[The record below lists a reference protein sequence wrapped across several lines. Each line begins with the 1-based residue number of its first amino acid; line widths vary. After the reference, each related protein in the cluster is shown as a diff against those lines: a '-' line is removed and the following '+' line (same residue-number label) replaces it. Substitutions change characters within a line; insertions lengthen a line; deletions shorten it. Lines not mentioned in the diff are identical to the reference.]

1 MVVRPGRS
9 ICPCKRNNLRSM
21 EENIMS
27 EDIKL
32 ETIPEDTFKTNSIEQ
47 VRYVCALGASHS
59 ASAIPRVIPITH
71 CGPGCADKQ
80 YMNLA
85 FYNGFQG
92 GGYGGGAVVPSTN
105 CSEKEVI
112 FGGAERLTELI
123 ESTIK
128 ILDADLFVVVTGCIS
143 DLVGD
148 DVESVVSDFQKKGVP
163 IVVAETGGFRGNNF
177 TGHELVTKA
186 IIDQY
191 VGEYDGIREK
201 GTVNVWSLLPYHNT
215 FWRGDLT
222 EIKRI
227 LQGIGLKVNILFGHD
242 SEGVSEWKNIPKSQ
256 FNLVLSPWLGLQT
269 AEHLK
274 DKYNQPYLHVPVIP
288 IGGMETSAFLRNV
301 VDFAGLN
308 VEKAEAFIQAEEK
321 IYYNYLGDFTD
332 FYAEYWWGLPAKFAI
347 IGDSAYN
354 IALTKFLVNQLGLV
368 PGKQIVTENPPEEY
382 RDAIRKLY
390 QNIADDVST
399 DVEFQEDSFTIHK
412 ILRDTDYGHK
422 PPIIFGTTWERDLAK
437 EFKTS
442 IVEVGFP
449 ASYEVVISRSYIG
462 YRGALTL
469 LEKIYTTTVGASA

>member
-1 MVVRPGRS
+1 
-9 ICPCKRNNLRSM
+9 
-21 EENIMS
+21 MS
-27 EDIKL
+27 ETEL
-32 ETIPEDTFKTNSIEQ
+32 HEEFKTNSIEQ
-47 VRYVCALGASHS
+47 VRYVCSLGAMHS

-80 YMNLA
+80 FMNLA

-92 GGYGGGAVVPSTN
+92 GGYGGGSVVPSTN
-105 CSEKEVI
+105 STEKEVI

-123 ESTIK
+123 ESTLK

-148 DVESVVSDFQKKGVP
+148 DVESVVSNFQKQGVP
-163 IVVAETGGFRGNNF
+163 IVVAETGGFKGNNF

-186 IIDQY
+186 IINQY
-191 VGEYDGIREK
+191 VGEYDGPKVK

-227 LQGIGLKVNILFGHD
+227 LEGVGLKVNILFGQG
-242 SEGVSEWKNIPKSQ
+242 SEGVSEWKDIPKAQ

-269 AEHLK
+269 AELLES
-274 DKYNQPYLHVPVIP
+274 KYNQPFLHVPIIP
-288 IGGMETSAFLRNV
+288 IGAKETSVFLRKI
-301 VDFAGLN
+301 VDFAGIDTA
-308 VEKAEAFIQAEEK
+308 KAEAFIKSEED
-321 IYYNYLGDFTD
+321 IYYNYLGDFSD

-354 IALTKFLVNQLGLV
+354 IALTKFLVNQLGLI
-368 PGKQIVTENPPEEY
+368 PGKQIITENPPEEY
-382 RDAIRKLY
+382 RDAIRELY
-390 QNIADDVST
+390 KNIAEDVST
-399 DVEFQEDSFTIHK
+399 DVEFEEDSYTIHEK
-412 ILRDTDYGHK
+412 IRNTDYGHK

-449 ASYEVVISRSYIG
+449 TSYEVVLSRAYIG

-469 LEKIYTTTVGASA
+469 LEKIYTTTVSASA